1 MRSLVLLATAAI
13 GPWAGAAAA
22 QTAPVPVPALNG
34 VVVLSEPGQV
44 VAAGWTHPVDRVD
57 VSRLSLALRAPIQAA
72 VAPIVGR
79 PLTGDTLGALKA
91 AVGAA
96 LKTSDRPFSA
106 VVLPGQQ
113 AAGGVVQV
121 LLTEGRLDKVSVKG
135 ARMFDPAQYS
145 GAVTVKPG
153 QPIDKAAL
161 DRDIAWINR
170 NPFRQATAVAA
181 PGGPFGAVD
190 LTIETQEKRP
200 WSLSAS
206 LDDTGT
212 DLTDPLRVGV
222 SATWGDAF
230 GRGDILSYQLSAS
243 PDFDKTVGHALSL
256 QSFLPWRHVLTASAS
271 YATVNGDLPAPFT
284 MEGYNA
290 SASLDYQVPLRNGQT
305 IDFATVL
312 RRSNNNF
319 RFSNFPIS
327 DNTADVVTFGA
338 GWTGQFEDTLGGVSL
353 SANLA
358 VSPGGLTGD
367 SDKADYQKIR
377 SGADARFAVLRLS
390 LDRVTRLPRQ
400 WSLRTSLRGQLAT
413 SALLGSEQMAFGGV
427 SSLRG
432 YDEGAFYGDQGA
444 LMRNE
449 LSPPPVKLDGNGRT
463 VSPYLFW
470 DAGWLTNRSRL
481 AGDPTGLTLQAVG
494 AGFNLSLTAR
504 VSARGAW
511 GFPIGEQP
519 GHQSGRGH
527 FALVVTF

>member
-1 MRSLVLLATAAI
+1 MRSLV
-13 GPWAGAAAA
+13 PFVVAAASLWTGGAIA
-22 QTAPVPVPALNG
+22 QTAPAPILKG

-44 VAAGWTHPVDRVD
+44 VAAGWSQPVDRVD
-57 VSRLSLALRAPIQAA
+57 ASRVSPALRGPVQASAAPF
-72 VAPIVGR
+72 VGR
-79 PLTGDTLGALKA
+79 PLTGETLSGLKAALNEALKA
-91 AVGAA
+91 
-96 LKTSDRPFSA
+96 SDRPFSA
-106 VVLPGQQ
+106 VMLPGQQ
-113 AAGGVVQV
+113 ATGGVLQV
-121 LLTEGRLDKVSVKG
+121 LLTEGRLDKLSVKG
-135 ARMFDPAQYS
+135 AKAFDAAQYS
-145 GAVTVKPG
+145 GAVTAKPG

-212 DLTDPLRVGV
+212 DMTDPLRVGV

-230 GRGDILSYQLSAS
+230 GRGDVLNYQFSAS
-243 PDFDKTVGHALSL
+243 PDFEKTVGHSVSL
-256 QSFLPWRHVLTASAS
+256 QSFLPWRHVLTTSAS
-271 YATVNGDLPAPFT
+271 YATVEGDLPAPFT
-284 MEGYNA
+284 MKGYNG

-305 IDFATVL
+305 IDFAAVF

-319 RFSNFPIS
+319 RFSNLPIS
-327 DNTADVVTFGA
+327 DNTADVLTFGA
-338 GWTGQFEDTLGGVSL
+338 GWTGQFEDAWGGTSL

-367 SDKADYQKIR
+367 SDKSDYQKIR

-390 LDRVTRLPRQ
+390 LDRLTRMPRQ
-400 WSLRTSLRGQLAT
+400 WSLRTSLRGQVAS

-427 SSLRG
+427 SSIRG
-432 YDEGAFYGDQGA
+432 YDEGAFYGDQGV

-449 LSPPPVKLDGNGRT
+449 LSPAPIKLNGDGRT
-463 VSPYLFW
+463 FAPYLFW

-481 AGDPTGLTLQAVG
+481 AGDPKSLTLQSVG
-494 AGFNLSLTAR
+494 AGFNLNLTAR
-504 VSARGAW
+504 ISARGAW
-511 GFPIGEQP
+511 GLPVGEQP

-527 FALVVTF
+527 LGLTVTF